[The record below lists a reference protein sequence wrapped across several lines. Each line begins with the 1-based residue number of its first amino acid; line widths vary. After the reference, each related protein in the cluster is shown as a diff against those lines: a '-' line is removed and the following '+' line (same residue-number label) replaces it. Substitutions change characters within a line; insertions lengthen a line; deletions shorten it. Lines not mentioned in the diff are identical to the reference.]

1 MPEFKKERYWSKY
14 AAMYDDCAEYVMG
27 KSLRLLLI
35 KKLSG
40 ERDLR
45 EVVEFGC
52 GTGYYTKA
60 IARNAL
66 SVLATDLS
74 DEMLDM
80 ARATL
85 KEFPNVTIEKA
96 DCEGSAYP
104 PERFDTVIM
113 ANILH
118 IIEDPRK
125 ALCESFRILKKR
137 GLIIVISYTDYGM
150 NWYDKMKLG
159 IRYFLTFGMPPPWG
173 LRSFSPE
180 ALQSMVEGSGFHT
193 EELQLIGEQ
202 PGAVYL
208 KGRKQRIG
216 ESAPQFTAAP

>member
-1 MPEFKKERYWSKY
+1 MPEFKKEKYWSKY
-14 AAMYDDCAEYVMG
+14 AAMYDDYAEYVMG
-27 KSLRLLLI
+27 KSLHLLLI
-35 KKLSG
+35 KKLYG

-60 IARNAL
+60 IARNARR
-66 SVLATDLS
+66 VLATDLS
-74 DEMLDM
+74 DKMLDM
-80 ARATL
+80 AKANL

-96 DCEGSAYP
+96 DCEGAAYP
-104 PERFDTVIM
+104 PERFDAVIM
-113 ANILH
+113 ANVLH

-125 ALCESFRILKKR
+125 ALRESFRILKKR

-150 NWYDKMKLG
+150 NWYDKMQLG

-180 ALQSMVEGSGFHT
+180 ALQSIVEGIGFNI

-202 PGAVYL
+202 PGAIYL
-208 KGRKQRIG
+208 KGRK
-216 ESAPQFTAAP
+216 

>member
-14 AAMYDDCAEYVMG
+14 AAMYDDYAEYVMG

-45 EVVEFGC
+45 EVIEFGC

-66 SVLATDLS
+66 RVLATDLS

-80 ARATL
+80 ARANL

-96 DCEGSAYP
+96 DCEGAAYP

-150 NWYDKMKLG
+150 NWYDKMQLG
-159 IRYFLTFGMPPPWG
+159 IRYFLTFGIPPWG
-173 LRSFSPE
+173 LRNFSPE
-180 ALQSMVEGSGFHT
+180 ALQSIVEGIGFHI

-202 PGAVYL
+202 PGAIYL
-208 KGRKQRIG
+208 KGRK
-216 ESAPQFTAAP
+216 

>member
-1 MPEFKKERYWSKY
+1 
-14 AAMYDDCAEYVMG
+14 MYDDYAEYVMG

-45 EVVEFGC
+45 EVIEFGC

-66 SVLATDLS
+66 RVLATDLS
-74 DEMLDM
+74 DEMLDI
-80 ARATL
+80 ARANL
-85 KEFPNVTIEKA
+85 KDFSNVTIEKA
-96 DCEGSAYP
+96 DCEGAAYP

-125 ALCESFRILKKR
+125 ALRESFRILKKR

-150 NWYDKMKLG
+150 NWYDKMQLG

-180 ALQSMVEGSGFHT
+180 ALQSIIESIGFHI

-202 PGAVYL
+202 PRAIYL
-208 KGRKQRIG
+208 KGRKQRIS
-216 ESAPQFTAAP
+216 ESAPQITAAP

>member
-14 AAMYDDCAEYVMG
+14 AAMYDDYAEYVMG
-27 KSLRLLLI
+27 KSLCLLLI

-60 IARNAL
+60 IALNAL
-66 SVLATDLS
+66 RVLATDLS

-80 ARATL
+80 ARANL

-96 DCEGSAYP
+96 DCEGAAYP
-104 PERFDTVIM
+104 PERFDTVII
-113 ANILH
+113 ANVLH
-118 IIEDPRK
+118 IIEDPKK
-125 ALCESFRILKKR
+125 ALQESFRILKKR
-137 GLIIVISYTDYGM
+137 GSLIVISYTDYSM
-150 NWYDKMKLG
+150 SWYDKMQLG

-180 ALQSMVEGSGFHT
+180 ALQSIVEGIGFHI

-202 PGAVYL
+202 PGAIYL
-208 KGRKQRIG
+208 KGRK
-216 ESAPQFTAAP
+216 

>member
-1 MPEFKKERYWSKY
+1 MPEFKKEKYWSKY
-14 AAMYDDCAEYVMG
+14 AAMYDDYAEYVMG

-66 SVLATDLS
+66 RVLATDLS

-80 ARATL
+80 ARVNL

-96 DCEGSAYP
+96 DCEGAAYP
-104 PERFDTVIM
+104 PERFDAVIM
-113 ANILH
+113 ANVLH

-125 ALCESFRILKKR
+125 ALRESFRILKKR

-150 NWYDKMKLG
+150 NWYDKMQLG

-180 ALQSMVEGSGFHT
+180 ALQSIVEGIGFNI

-202 PGAVYL
+202 PGAIYL
-208 KGRKQRIG
+208 KGRK
-216 ESAPQFTAAP
+216 

>member
-14 AAMYDDCAEYVMG
+14 ATMYDDYAEYVMG

-40 ERDLR
+40 EGDLR

-66 SVLATDLS
+66 RVLATDLS

-80 ARATL
+80 ARANL

-96 DCEGSAYP
+96 DCEGAAYP

-125 ALCESFRILKKR
+125 SLRESFRILKKR
-137 GLIIVISYTDYGM
+137 GLLIVISYTDYGM
-150 NWYDKMKLG
+150 KWYDKMQLG
-159 IRYFLTFGMPPPWG
+159 LRYFLTFGMPPPWG

-180 ALQSMVEGSGFHT
+180 ALQSIVEDIGFHI

-202 PGAVYL
+202 PRAIYL
-208 KGRKQRIG
+208 KGRK
-216 ESAPQFTAAP
+216 

>member
-1 MPEFKKERYWSKY
+1 MSEFKKERYWSKY
-14 AAMYDDCAEYVMG
+14 AAMYDDYTEYVMG

-60 IARNAL
+60 IAPNAL
-66 SVLATDLS
+66 RVLATDLS

-80 ARATL
+80 ARANL
-85 KEFPNVTIEKA
+85 KEFPNVTVEKA
-96 DCEGSAYP
+96 DCEGAAYP

-118 IIEDPRK
+118 IIEDPGK
-125 ALCESFRILKKR
+125 ALRESFRILKKR
-137 GLIIVISYTDYGM
+137 GLLIVISYTDYGM
-150 NWYDKMKLG
+150 NWYDKMQLG
-159 IRYFLTFGMPPPWG
+159 IRYFLTFGMPPSWG
-173 LRSFSPE
+173 LRNFSPE
-180 ALQSMVEGSGFHT
+180 ALQFIVEGVGFHI

-202 PGAVYL
+202 PGAIYL
-208 KGRKQRIG
+208 KGRK
-216 ESAPQFTAAP
+216 